1 MKPVYSVLITVVPPM
16 AAAIVVTVFISAS
29 VSAGESK
36 KGEMPLYVFCGTGDH
51 LWVRQREPVDSP
63 ATIDAM
69 MEWMSKTYGIKRLY
83 WRGGQ
88 TMMWDKHFKI
98 GKEKPLQ
105 YDWVTWKHHLYNDL
119 KINEA
124 AVSAAKR
131 NGMEV
136 FLYTGLFEFGVQPD
150 IGIVGPYLFED
161 ELRIEHPEWCPVD
174 RWGQRRCPGPIS
186 FCYPEARKLVIR
198 RYVDNLESYGYDGIN
213 FYTYVEN
220 CGIRY
225 EDEFGF
231 NQPIVDEFNKEYPNV
246 DLRKDE
252 LTASQKEHWYRCRG
266 RFVTEFLRELHAAL
280 AARHKKMSMIL
291 DAKQPD
297 YAQPWWS
304 KEIAGTGRVRMD
316 WRTWVK
322 EGLVDEIWVQLGPV
336 KDQRKTLD
344 LLLEECKGTPVKLT
358 VRAVDPFDAGWG
370 KYVASGVTPIAV
382 ITWARNGIERFALEP
397 TSVDTLSHPDWRL
410 RLQTL
415 TDIEAG
421 QIKADSASIAALVN
435 DSHVLVRRRVMMAIG
450 TLKAADQ
457 VAILEQG
464 LLDGES
470 SVRLAAAGS
479 LAKVNRP
486 QSVAK
491 VMAALESYHY
501 FQMKEACIEALA
513 AMKQEALPQLMAGM
527 KSSSVAVREVS
538 IRALCKAGADGFDQ
552 HVYAALRTTI
562 LDQTE
567 DARLRYYAVDGMVG
581 LRNTLPATSQV
592 QLANDLTKMTGD
604 DSPTVVRLHAA
615 WGLGHMHGLLTSELR
630 KNVVQ
635 MLADGFAE
643 YGDDSRRP
651 DAAFGWR
658 VFGNALL
665 QYHKPGRDRLEQMRA
680 QTEDRWLAWIAYE
693 VVHLPH
699 RYCTIKQIE
708 EHDAIVTHK
717 KYAPPFPGYRKW

>member
-1 MKPVYSVLITVVPPM
+1 MKSNALITALGFAM
-16 AAAIVVTVFISAS
+16 AAAFVVAAYLCPNVN
-29 VSAGESK
+29 AGEK
-36 KGEMPLYVFCGTGDH
+36 RQMPLYVFCGTGDH
-51 LWVRQREPVDSP
+51 LWVREREPVDSP
-63 ATIDAM
+63 ATINAM

-88 TMMWDKHFKI
+88 SMMWDKHYKI

-105 YDWVTWKHHLYNDL
+105 YDWVAWKHHLYNDL

-124 AVSAAKR
+124 AVAAAQR

-186 FCYPEARKLVIR
+186 FCYPEARKLVIQ
-198 RYVDNLESYGYDGIN
+198 RYVHNLERYGYDGIN

-231 NQPIVDEFNKEYPNV
+231 NQPIVNEFNKEYPNV
-246 DLRKDE
+246 DLRKDK
-252 LTASQKEHWYRCRG
+252 LTAAQKEYWYRCRG
-266 RFVTEFLRELHAAL
+266 RFVTDFIRELHASL
-280 AARHKKMSMIL
+280 AARDKKLSVIL

-304 KEIAGTGRVRMD
+304 KEIAGTGRIRMD

-336 KDQRKTLD
+336 KDQRRTLD
-344 LLLEECKGTPVKLT
+344 LLLKKCEKTPVKLT
-358 VRAVDPFDAGWG
+358 VRAVEPFDAGWD
-370 KYVASGVTPIAV
+370 KYVACGVTPVAV
-382 ITWARNGIERFALEP
+382 ITWARNGIERFTLEP

-415 TDIEAG
+415 ADIETG
-421 QIKADSASIAALVN
+421 RIKADAATVAALAN
-435 DSHVLVRRRVMMAIG
+435 DPHVLVRRRVMSALG

-479 LAKVNRP
+479 LASVNRP

-491 VMAALESYHY
+491 IMAALERDHY
-501 FQMKEACIEALA
+501 FQMKNACIEALA
-513 AMKQEALPQLMAGM
+513 AIKGQALPQLTAKM
-527 KSSSVAVREVS
+527 KSPSVAVREVS
-538 IRALCKAGADGFDQ
+538 IRTLQKVGASGFEER
-552 HVYAALRTTI
+552 VYAALRTVM

-567 DARLRYYAVDGMVG
+567 DERLRYYAVNAMIE
-581 LRNTLPATSQV
+581 LRNTLPAARQLE
-592 QLANDLTKMTGD
+592 LANDLITLAGD
-604 DSPTVVRLHAA
+604 DSPTMVRLHAA
-615 WGLGHMHGLLTSELR
+615 WGLGYMHGLISSEFR
-630 KNVVQ
+630 KKVVQ
-635 MLADGFAE
+635 TLADGLKE
-643 YGDDSRRP
+643 YGDGSRRS

-693 VVHLPH
+693 VIYLPH
-699 RYCTIKQIE
+699 RHCKIEQIAE
-708 EHDAIVTHK
+708 QDAIADHE